1 MEENRPLLERDIQ
14 TFLERNIQLLGEGLT
29 LVGREHP
36 VPFGRIDLLAKD
48 SRNRLVAIE
57 LKLGAAN
64 RDAVGQL
71 QSYMGALQVAKP
83 ETFVRGVL
91 VAKSM
96 DAGAEAALRVARDIQ
111 FFLML
116 CVLIFIAKEKEKTPS
131 TVGWISVLRSHQRL
145 CQLASQKSRYLG
157 RLQLFLKVLSAQYVK
172 RKCVRLKQCSQ
183 QKVHSEVAQAA
194 AWSSIDLAARSTC
207 SDCAA
212 AAYRIRLPTAWP
224 L

>member
-14 TFLERNIQLLGEGLT
+14 TFLEGNIQLLGEDLT

-64 RDAVGQL
+64 RDSVGQL
-71 QSYMGALQVAKP
+71 QSYMGALQAAEP

-91 VAKSM
+91 VAKSL

-111 FFLML
+111 FFSYALFFKFHREREGEDTFYSWLEQRTPKPPVPTPVGQPRATLNRQASIVSKSFICPICQAKMRPVKA
-116 CVLIFIAKEKEKTPS
+116 VLAAKGAFRGCTS
-131 TVGWISVLRSHQRL
+131 CGLVVNRS
-145 CQLASQKSRYLG
+145 G
-157 RLQLFLKVLSAQYVK
+157 
-172 RKCVRLKQCSQ
+172 
-183 QKVHSEVAQAA
+183 SEVH
-194 AWSSIDLAARSTC
+194 L
-207 SDCAA
+207 
-212 AAYRIRLPTAWP
+212 
-224 L
+224 

>member
-111 FFLML
+111 FFSYAL
-116 CVLIFIAKEKEKTPS
+116 CFDFYREREGEDTFDSWLDQRTPKPPAPMPVGQPKVTLPRQASIVSKSFICPICQAKMRPVKAVLAAKGAFRGCTS
-131 TVGWISVLRSHQRL
+131 CGLVVNRS
-145 CQLASQKSRYLG
+145 G
-157 RLQLFLKVLSAQYVK
+157 
-172 RKCVRLKQCSQ
+172 
-183 QKVHSEVAQAA
+183 SEVH
-194 AWSSIDLAARSTC
+194 L
-207 SDCAA
+207 
-212 AAYRIRLPTAWP
+212 
-224 L
+224 